1 MFTFQAII
9 ECDFDKKTL
18 GRNLNLY
25 WMVNKTFYLYFLQI
39 EFFVNRKSKKINID
53 LRIKKNI
60 YVLAYIFARK
70 KRRKNIT
77 KIKND

>member
-1 MFTFQAII
+1 
-9 ECDFDKKTL
+9 
-18 GRNLNLY
+18 
-25 WMVNKTFYLYFLQI
+25 MVNKTFYLYFLQI